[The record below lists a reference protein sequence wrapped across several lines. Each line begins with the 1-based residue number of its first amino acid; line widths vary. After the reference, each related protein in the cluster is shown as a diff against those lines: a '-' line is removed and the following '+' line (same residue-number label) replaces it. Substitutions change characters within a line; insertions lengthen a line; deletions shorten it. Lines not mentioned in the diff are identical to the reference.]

1 MSESA
6 QVIVIGAG
14 IAGLTCARELT
25 RRHIPTVVLERSRGV
40 GGRCATRRILGDQP
54 VDHGAP
60 FLHGMT
66 ATFFAAL
73 EALEAPGRIESWPN
87 RVRGPRLSCQPD
99 AFRSNRFRVAH
110 ESGVNAFPKLLARD
124 LDVRREH
131 EVERIVDEGAGLI
144 VRTTGGAELRAPVV
158 VVATHA
164 PVAWRLV
171 SSCADGW
178 PGAPAAL
185 DAMAEVDTIPT
196 LCVIA
201 AYGPGPDD
209 LPFDIW
215 YPVESPLLHT
225 ISHDSTKR
233 PDAAHRV
240 LVLHARPGFSAEWL
254 MAPEEAWVP
263 EMLREAADLLGG
275 WAAKPTWQV
284 AHRWRAG
291 RVRAA
296 DTHGRAPWF
305 ESPRGARIG
314 VIGDA
319 WSHRG
324 GLEGAYESGD
334 AMAEHIAGLQDIR
347 RAV

>member
-1 MSESA
+1 MSDDP

-25 RRHIPTVVLERSRGV
+25 RRHVPTVVLERSRGV

-54 VDHGAP
+54 VDHGVP

-73 EALEAPGRIESWPN
+73 DALEAPGRIEAWPR
-87 RVRGPRLSCQPD
+87 RVRGPRLACQPD
-99 AFRSNRFRVAH
+99 AFQSNRFRVAH
-110 ESGVNAFPKLLARD
+110 ESGVNAFPKLLARG
-124 LDVRREH
+124 LDVRRGH
-131 EVERIVDEGAGLI
+131 EVERIVDEGAALRVVTAAGLE
-144 VRTTGGAELRAPVV
+144 VSAPAV

-171 SSCADGW
+171 SSCADRW

-185 DAMAEVDTIPT
+185 DAMAAIQTIPT

-201 AYGPGPDD
+201 AYAPDSGD
-209 LPFDIW
+209 APFDIW

-225 ISHDSTKR
+225 ISHDSAKR
-233 PDAAHRV
+233 PGAAHRV
-240 LVLHARPGFSAEWL
+240 LVLQARPGFSAEWL
-254 MAPEEAWVP
+254 AAPEEEWVP
-263 EMLREAADLLGG
+263 EMLREAADLLGA
-275 WAAKPTWQV
+275 WAAKPAWHA

-296 DTHGRAPWF
+296 DTRGRAPWF
-305 ESPRGARIG
+305 ESPRGARLG

-334 AMAEHIAGLQDIR
+334 AMAEHIAGLQGIR